1 MTGILGHPLFHLGLI
16 IRLTCMGLLIPSAV
30 QQWYGPF
37 FLQSV
42 TAPSLDPWTS
52 YLAMGG
58 DPRAFPYGYAMWFLF
73 LPLTFLGHAAGLA
86 IAHSYGM
93 TLLLVDIGMLL
104 ALKRLIE
111 GNDHLLLKVYWL
123 SPVVL
128 FATYWLGLN
137 DLIPILLLIIGI
149 LELRDGPPQWAGVF
163 MALAVSA
170 KLSMILAVPFV
181 LIYLHQ
187 NKRLKTSFLPFVLP
201 LTVAMA
207 ALQLPYLH
215 SPGGRAMLLGN
226 PELLKIYDLAISFG
240 GGLQIYILPLTY
252 LLVLFTVWRVRRM
265 SFELLLFLLGVAFLL
280 VLLLTPASPGWFMWV
295 IPFLVLYQAK
305 SGQMTIAL
313 VAGFSLLY
321 VGLSGILAPTP
332 IFTFNSWLPALR
344 AMDWPQPAAYVLSLW
359 QTILFAAGIILAVR
373 MLQEGVHSN
382 EYFRLS
388 RRPFIIGI
396 AGDSGVGKDTLASS
410 LVGLF
415 GQHSVVHVSGDDYHL
430 WDRRK
435 PMWQVMTHL
444 NPHANDLSRFAQ
456 DIISLAN
463 GHPALARHYDHR
475 TGVMSK
481 PALVQSNDFIVVSG
495 LHALYLPILRSL
507 YDLKIFIDMDEGLRR
522 QLKLNR
528 DVRQRGHHRS
538 HVLAT
543 IERREADAEKYIHPQ
558 AGEADLVISIR
569 PTHPDHVGE
578 VDGHSKLRLSVLARQ
593 GMYYEDLLR
602 VLIGVCGLHVEVAQE
617 RPSGEIELS
626 IEGEVEAE
634 DMAFAA
640 GKLMP
645 QLKELLDTIPQWYSG
660 MRGLTQLIVLTHVTQ
675 SLRARLI

>member
-1 MTGILGHPLFHLGLI
+1 MTGIWGHPLFHLGLI

-52 YLAMGG
+52 YLAVGG

-149 LELRDGPPQWAGVF
+149 LELRDGTPQWAGVF

-321 VGLSGILAPTP
+321 VGLSGIVAPTP
-332 IFTFNSWLPALR
+332 IFTFDSWLSALR

-359 QTILFAAGIILAVR
+359 QTLLFAAGIILAVR

-396 AGDSGVGKDTLASS
+396 AGDS
-410 LVGLF
+410 
-415 GQHSVVHVSGDDYHL
+415 
-430 WDRRK
+430 
-435 PMWQVMTHL
+435 
-444 NPHANDLSRFAQ
+444 
-456 DIISLAN
+456 
-463 GHPALARHYDHR
+463 
-475 TGVMSK
+475 
-481 PALVQSNDFIVVSG
+481 
-495 LHALYLPILRSL
+495 
-507 YDLKIFIDMDEGLRR
+507 
-522 QLKLNR
+522 
-528 DVRQRGHHRS
+528 
-538 HVLAT
+538 
-543 IERREADAEKYIHPQ
+543 
-558 AGEADLVISIR
+558 
-569 PTHPDHVGE
+569 
-578 VDGHSKLRLSVLARQ
+578 
-593 GMYYEDLLR
+593 
-602 VLIGVCGLHVEVAQE
+602 
-617 RPSGEIELS
+617 
-626 IEGEVEAE
+626 
-634 DMAFAA
+634 
-640 GKLMP
+640 
-645 QLKELLDTIPQWYSG
+645 
-660 MRGLTQLIVLTHVTQ
+660 
-675 SLRARLI
+675 